1 MPPRK
6 SQTDMDINNKAIKEE
21 ILREMERQ
29 GITAYQL
36 ADEIGVTRQALYS
49 YLSGATEGVNSVT
62 LAKIMRRLGFR
73 ILSPGELANVKSLL

>member
-1 MPPRK
+1 MEV
-6 SQTDMDINNKAIKEE
+6 TNKTIKAE
-21 ILREMERQ
+21 IIRELERQ

-62 LAKIMRRLGFR
+62 LAKIMHRLGFR

>member
-1 MPPRK
+1 MEV
-6 SQTDMDINNKAIKEE
+6 TNKTIKAE
-21 ILREMERQ
+21 IIRELERQ

-62 LAKIMRRLGFR
+62 LAKIMHRLGFR
-73 ILSPGELANVKSLL
+73 ILSPGDLANVKSLL